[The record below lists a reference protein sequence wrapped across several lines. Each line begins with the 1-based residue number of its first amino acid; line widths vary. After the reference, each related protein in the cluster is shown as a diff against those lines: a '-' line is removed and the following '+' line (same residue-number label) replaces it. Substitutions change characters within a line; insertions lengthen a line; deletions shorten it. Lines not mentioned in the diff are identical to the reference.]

1 MDAEECKADTF
12 VMLGDATYSAQLFIL
27 IENIMEQ
34 FKILLHVPNIFC
46 RKKKNEESWSH
57 SHNGVN

>member
-1 MDAEECKADTF
+1 MDAEECRADTF
-12 VMLGDATYSAQLFIL
+12 VMLGDAIYSAQLFIL

-46 RKKKNEESWSH
+46 RKKKK
-57 SHNGVN
+57 